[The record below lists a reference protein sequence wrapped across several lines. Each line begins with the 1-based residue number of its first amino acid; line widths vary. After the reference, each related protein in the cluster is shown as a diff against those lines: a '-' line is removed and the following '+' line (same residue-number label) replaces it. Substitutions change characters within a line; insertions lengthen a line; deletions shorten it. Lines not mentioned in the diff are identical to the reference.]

1 MKNFLFLFF
10 IFFCYLFSFGQQDFE
25 YVGFIKLNDS
35 SLISLT
41 VKFQET
47 NGKINGF
54 TLTDVGGEHETKSS
68 IVGVY
73 NDDNNVLNFK
83 EVETIYTKSY
93 VTEDDF
99 CYINFT
105 SRPYK
110 LRRSSK
116 LNGTFKGL
124 FPDNTECID
133 GEISLSTKEKQL
145 EKIEKAKK
153 FIKKTKR
160 ISESEKE
167 NIDLVKMM
175 DTVQMNVL
183 RQKQVMSVFSNS
195 KNIRIEIY
203 DGGQIDGDKISL
215 IYNNK
220 IILRD
225 FETKKERKNIPLI
238 LSKSKNSFILK
249 ANNVGSISTNT
260 AVIEV
265 FVDNTKIR
273 ALTNLKAGEQTQIDF
288 YLK

>member
-1 MKNFLFLFF
+1 
-10 IFFCYLFSFGQQDFE
+10 LFSFGQQDFE